1 MSSLRVP
8 SVGPIV
14 GHTTDKSSRIWIR
27 GAQRGDSGSNLD
39 EDKRTVGVI
48 VIVEKGGVAVPED
61 QRRAYYFRLNR
72 EFDRT
77 GTFNLGV
84 DHSFRKNSGKIK
96 QSDRAVPL
104 EPNTNYIVR
113 VGSLTL
119 DDPVANDE
127 IVDNTELDVLLP
139 PAAVWLDQLR
149 KPEFSPFE
157 ASFTTFP
164 EVNNGKKSAAQ
175 LSFLLGSCRYPGL
188 LWKRKHADQ
197 IFGPMLQQ
205 TNDNAVSFVLMVGD
219 QIYADMLNKN
229 IPIGLAD
236 TYEEFQDRYHSAF
249 GSRNMRALLRSV
261 PNYMILDDHEI
272 EDNWVR
278 DRMADRRKRMLFN
291 IAIGA
296 YCSYQWSHSPRNYGR
311 RLYYD
316 FNCAGYPVFVTDGRT
331 QRYKEEDDD
340 LLDDNYMLGRPALAG
355 DEAGQLDVLLD
366 WLRRQQADRGNIPK
380 FVVTASVF
388 VPNNV
393 RTTKDDKIKGDKQK
407 NKSDSWPAFP
417 NTRRA
422 VLSCIVEYKIQNV
435 IFLSG
440 DIHCSNVAEMTFS
453 GSQAARRLKAFSVTS
468 SAFYWPFFFAD
479 GEPSDY
485 VHNSQDAA
493 TPDTFDVNGQV
504 VMDYTAK
511 SFTQEDNFCRID
523 VDRAAKQ
530 LTVSVFDS
538 DGEPVKKNKK
548 SLQTKL
554 NLAAW

>member
-14 GHTTDKSSRIWIR
+14 GHTTDTSSRIWIR

-48 VIVEKGGVAVPED
+48 AIVEKGGVAVPED
-61 QRRAYYFRLNR
+61 QLRAYYFRLNR

-84 DHSFRKNSGKIK
+84 DHSFRKNSGKIR
-96 QSDRAVPL
+96 QADRAVPL

-127 IVDNTELDVLLP
+127 IVDNTELDALLP
-139 PAAVWLDQLR
+139 PANVWLDQLR
-149 KPEFSPFE
+149 RTEFTPFE

-164 EVNNGKKSAAQ
+164 KVNNGKKSAAQ

-249 GSRNMRALLRSV
+249 GSRNMRGLLRSV

-331 QRYKEEDDD
+331 QRYKEEDDG

-355 DEAGQLDVLLD
+355 DDAGQLDVLLD
-366 WLRRQQADRGNIPK
+366 WLTRQQADRGNIPK

-393 RTTKDDKIKGDKQK
+393 RTTKGDKQK
-407 NKSDSWPAFP
+407 NNSDSWPAFP

-422 VLSCIVEYKIQNV
+422 VLSCIVENKIQNV

-453 GSQAARRLKAFSVTS
+453 GSQAVRRLKAFSVTS

-485 VHNSQDAA
+485 VHDSQDAA

-530 LTVSVFDS
+530 LTVSVFGS